1 MKLSARREKERLL
14 QGEKDHL
21 ELKIKEQNQR
31 AALLEDLERNLII
44 SKKLGYEGMMI
55 LNPKEL
61 ALCHKYYSPSEEQV
75 EWAEEILELAVEAQ
89 KEGKGVAIKGNKFI
103 GPPMVKM
110 AKDILAK
117 NELIRMKNISF

>member
-1 MKLSARREKERLL
+1 MIAMGARAT
-14 QGEKDHL
+14 GVVPIDTVH
-21 ELKIKEQNQR
+21 INVHD
-31 AALLEDLERNLII
+31 LEDLERNLII